1 MKRGL
6 LAIAL
11 GIAFLILM
19 IWIGTFLDSVVP
31 HGVTAQVQTTQAG
44 PYHVTL
50 QVNSNPPPTTQPVT
64 LSIQVLLN
72 ASQQPVTN
80 AHVTL
85 VSNMETM
92 DMGID
97 QVEAQSQG
105 NGIYLANVQFSM
117 SGPWK
122 IQVLISL
129 PGGTKSFSAIFE
141 VTAQ

>member
-19 IWIGTFLDSVVP
+19 IWIGTLLDSIVP
-31 HGVTAQVQTTQAG
+31 HGITAQVQTTQAG

-50 QVNSNPPPTTQPVT
+50 QVNPNPPLTTQMTT

-80 AHVTL
+80 AHVKL

-105 NGIYLANVQFSM
+105 NGIYLASVQFLM
-117 SGPWK
+117 SGPWRV
-122 IQVLISL
+122 QVVISL
-129 PGGTKSFSAIFE
+129 PEGTKSFSAMFE

>member
-19 IWIGTFLDSVVP
+19 IWVGTLLDSIVP
-31 HGVTAQVQTTQAG
+31 HGNTAQVQTTQAG
-44 PYHVTL
+44 PYHVTF
-50 QVNSNPPPTTQPVT
+50 QINPNPPLTTQMAS
-64 LSIQVLLN
+64 LSIQILLI

-105 NGIYLANVQFSM
+105 NGMYLANVQFSM
-117 SGPWK
+117 SGPWRV
-122 IQVLISL
+122 QVIISL
-129 PGGTKSFSAIFE
+129 PGEKQTASATFN
-141 VTAQ
+141 VAAQ

>member
-11 GIAFLILM
+11 GIVFLILM
-19 IWIGTFLDSVVP
+19 IWIGTLLDSIVP
-31 HGVTAQVQTTQAG
+31 HGVTAQVQTAQAG
-44 PYHVTL
+44 SYHVTL
-50 QVNSNPPPTTQPVT
+50 QVNPNPPLTTQATT

-72 ASQQPVTN
+72 ASQQPVAN

-85 VSNMETM
+85 MSNMQTM

-105 NGIYLANVQFSM
+105 NGMYYATVQFSM
-117 SGPWK
+117 SGPW
-122 IQVLISL
+122 QVQVVISL
-129 PGGTKSFSAIFE
+129 PGETQTVSAIFE

>member
-1 MKRGL
+1 MRRAL
-6 LAIAL
+6 LVIAL

-19 IWIGTFLDSVVP
+19 TWIGTLLDSIVP
-31 HGVTAQVQTTQAG
+31 HRVTAQVQTAQTG
-44 PYHVTL
+44 PYHVTF
-50 QVNSNPPPTTQPVT
+50 QVNPNPPLITQPAT

-85 VSNMETM
+85 MSKMETM

-122 IQVLISL
+122 VQVVVSIT
-129 PGGTKSFSAIFE
+129 GERRMFNTAFE
-141 VTAQ
+141 AAV

>member
-1 MKRGL
+1 MRRGL

-19 IWIGTFLDSVVP
+19 IWIGTLLDSFVP
-31 HGVTAQVQTTQAG
+31 HRVTAQVQTAQAG

-50 QVNSNPPPTTQPVT
+50 QVNPNPPLTSQSTT
-64 LSIQVLLN
+64 LSIQVLVN
-72 ASQQPVTN
+72 ASQQPVAN

-85 VSNMETM
+85 TSNMQAM
-92 DMGID
+92 DMGLD

-105 NGIYLANVQFSM
+105 NGMYLATVQFAM
-117 SGPWK
+117 SGPWQV
-122 IQVLISL
+122 QVLISL
-129 PGGTKSFSAIFE
+129 PGETKTVSAVFE